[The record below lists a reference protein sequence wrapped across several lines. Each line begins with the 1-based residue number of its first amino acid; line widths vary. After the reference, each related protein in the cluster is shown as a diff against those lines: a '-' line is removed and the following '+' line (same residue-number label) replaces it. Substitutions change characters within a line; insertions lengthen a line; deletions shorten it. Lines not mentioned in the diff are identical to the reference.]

1 MANCELGL
9 VSLSCDRT
17 GVGFTARP
25 LDIESNKLHLIKGH
39 AKHFPPIT
47 NGQYFYVRIKGCDN
61 CCEVAKVVAIEED
74 TLTLDRTTGSKCT
87 CIMSNAQVTYEWDT
101 LRVIQDVAYSI
112 GINAESPLKYDPCT
126 RTLSVDCKELFSK
139 DCDGCGCGEAKGDS
153 SPQATSTPGLRGEPG
168 EKGEPGVGIASLTIT
183 NSGQLSYTL
192 TNGTTRLAGVLPV
205 AKGARGLPGEKGEP
219 GEPGPKGDAGTK
231 IVAAH
236 INDGKLQLTMSDN
249 TVVEADAS
257 SMKGEKGEKG
267 QEGVKGD
274 KGDAGYSFQYVELD
288 TEVYIFGYP
297 NTQVVLQSPSMPG
310 VTLGP
315 YTTGADGLVV
325 IPRPPTQGKAVI
337 LIKANEV
344 IVGIGR
350 TG

>member
-9 VSLSCDRT
+9 VPLNCDRT

-39 AKHFPPIT
+39 AKHFPTIT
-47 NGQYFYVRIKGCDN
+47 DGQYFYIRIKGCDS

-74 TLTLDRTTGSKCT
+74 TLTLDRTTGNKCT
-87 CIMSNAQVTYEWDT
+87 CIMSNAQVSYEWDN

-139 DCDGCGCGEAKGDS
+139 DCGGCGCGETKDNS
-153 SPQATSTPGLRGEPG
+153 SQDNCTPGLRGEQG
-168 EKGEPGVGIASLTIT
+168 ERGEPGVGIATLTIT

-192 TNGTTRLAGVLPV
+192 TDGSTRIAGTLPT
-205 AKGARGLPGEKGEP
+205 AKGVRGLPGERGER
-219 GEPGPKGDAGTK
+219 GEQGPKGEDGTK
-231 IVAAH
+231 ITAARAV
-236 INDGKLQLTMSDN
+236 DGKFQLVMSDN
-249 TVVEADAS
+249 TVIETDAS
-257 SMKGEKGEKG
+257 SMKGDKGETGAKGEKG
-267 QEGVKGD
+267 E
-274 KGDAGYSFQYVELD
+274 KGDAGYSFQYIELD
-288 TEVYIFGYP
+288 KEAVIFGFP
-297 NTQVVLQSPSMPG
+297 KTQVTLQSPSMPG

-315 YTTGADGLVV
+315 YTTGEDGLVT
-325 IPRPPTQGKAVI
+325 IPKPPTQGKAVI
-337 LIKANEV
+337 LIKADGAT
-344 IVGIGR
+344 VGIGR